1 MNAAALS
8 PKKVMHLI
16 YFILLS
22 VLIFSTVYTTY
33 LIPKKSNHYLESEIK
48 NIANKIDTP
57 LANSLTRFGYN
68 TAIQILFS
76 AKAINPKLDFI
87 LFKKTKTDSLQLIS
101 QTSKG
106 AAKGLLKNH
115 TIEKDQKMTL
125 HHILKINEN
134 IIGTLVI
141 EQAVHKPNNNLFYIM
156 LAVSLLISLI
166 LLFIFPRYLSKTIKN
181 STQQLENEISL
192 ITQKQ
197 DFRLTVSTDIGLG
210 LKQISI
216 LINQLLNKVQTQEE
230 SHAQIE
236 LDLQALHSN
245 LEIQVASRTEQLEK
259 AIKSAELS
267 NESKSTFL
275 ATMSHE
281 IRTPM
286 NGVIGTIDLL
296 RHTDLTGAQHR
307 LSSIIRDSAFSL
319 LGILDDILDFSKIE
333 AGKLKIE
340 KKNFSIIKITE
351 EVAKVLSSIAHKNNL
366 ELELYID
373 PLIPDSVTGDI
384 VRVRQVIYNLCS
396 NAIKFTK
403 STKTQQG
410 LICIHVSLANKSDDH
425 HTIEFKISDNGKGM
439 NKMQLA
445 KIFLPFN
452 QAETSITREYGGT
465 GLGLSICK
473 SLIELMYGEIKVTS
487 DLGFGSE
494 FIVTLPF
501 TIDGTSKV
509 KDKGRLKGKKIA
521 LFSKNLKQSEYINSY
536 LKFLDA
542 EVIYLHDL
550 KTEQSWH
557 NTKSLIWLLDGINSM
572 PAVNQALRRLS
583 ISLEDNSQQIIVLSK
598 LTEAKLTFKNIFYL
612 NAAPLCKESLFNSL
626 FIAAG
631 LHQAKNIKMAKSLN
645 QYPSIEQARL
655 NNQLILLV
663 EDNMMN
669 QQVICDQLH
678 LLGYGV
684 EIASDG
690 EEGLKMWQ
698 SGSYSLVLT
707 DLHMPKMSGYDL
719 ATKIRKIGPSR
730 TDMKKES
737 IIIAITANALKG
749 ERDKCLSQGMDDYI
763 TKPVELNLLEST
775 LNKWLPINPN
785 KAVSPTLNEQALAD
799 YIGPDTSQHAHFLNM
814 FIEHSSK
821 LMTDLKLAV
830 TLEDNKSI
838 INNAHQLRSTAKS
851 IGANILSETA
861 KNLEEL
867 ANKESSD
874 AHMVEHI
881 FDQLEQHYFEVKVF
895 INQKLD
901 S

>member
-1 MNAAALS
+1 MNAATFS
-8 PKKVMHLI
+8 PKKMMHLI

-22 VLIFSTVYTTY
+22 VLVLSCAYTTY
-33 LIPKKSNHYLESEIK
+33 LIPKKSDHFSEVHVK
-48 NIANKIDTP
+48 NIANKIDNP
-57 LANSLTRFGYN
+57 LADALTRFGYN
-68 TAIQILFS
+68 NAIQILFS
-76 AKAINPKLDFI
+76 AKAINPKLDFY
-87 LFKKTKTDSLQLIS
+87 LYKKTKTDSLQLIS
-101 QTSKG
+101 KTSDINVEG
-106 AAKGLLKNH
+106 VLKNQ
-115 TIEKDQKMTL
+115 TIVKDQKMFL
-125 HHILKINEN
+125 HHIIKKNDILV
-134 IIGTLVI
+134 GSLVI
-141 EQAVHKPNNNLFYIM
+141 VQKVISPNNNLFYIM
-156 LAVSLLISLI
+156 LVVSVLLSFI
-166 LLFIFPRYLSKTIKN
+166 LLFSFPKYLSKKIKN

-197 DFRLTVSTDIGLG
+197 DFRLSVSTDIGLG
-210 LKQISI
+210 LKKISI
-216 LINQLLNKVQTQEE
+216 LINQLLNKVLTQEK

-245 LEIQVASRTEQLEK
+245 LEIQVASRTEELEK

-340 KKNFSIIKITE
+340 KKSFSIIKITE
-351 EVAKVLSSIAHKNNL
+351 EVAKVLASVAHKNNL
-366 ELELYID
+366 ELDLYID
-373 PLIPDSVTGDI
+373 PNIPESVTGDI

-403 STKTQQG
+403 STDTQQG
-410 LICIHVSLANKSDDH
+410 LICIHVSLVNKSEDH

-439 NKMQLA
+439 TKMQLA

-473 SLIELMYGEIKVTS
+473 SLIELMYGDIKVNS

-501 TIDGTSKV
+501 AIAESSIV
-509 KDKGRLKGKKIA
+509 KDKGRLKGRKVA
-521 LFSKNLKQSEYINSY
+521 LFSQNNKQSEYINKY
-536 LKFLDA
+536 LKFLNA
-542 EVIYLHDL
+542 EVIYLDDL
-550 KTEQSWH
+550 KSEQSWH
-557 NTKSLIWLLDGINSM
+557 NTKNLIWLLDGINSM
-572 PAVNQALRRLS
+572 PIINQALRRLS
-583 ISLEDNSQQIIVLSK
+583 SSLEENNQQVIVLSK
-598 LTEAKLTFKNIFYL
+598 LTEAKLSFKNIFYL
-612 NAAPLCKESLFNSL
+612 NAAPLCKESFFKSL

-645 QYPSIEQARL
+645 QYPSIEQARK

-663 EDNMMN
+663 EDNIMN

-698 SGSYSLVLT
+698 SGNYSLVLT

-719 ATKIRKIGPSR
+719 AQKIRELGPR
-730 TDMKKES
+730 RADMKKES

-749 ERDKCLSQGMDDYI
+749 ERDKCLSQGMNDYI

-775 LNKWLPINPN
+775 LNKWLPISPSET
-785 KAVSPTLNEQALAD
+785 VLPTLNEQALAD
-799 YIGPDTSQHAHFLNM
+799 YIGPDVSQHSHFLNM
-814 FIEHSSK
+814 FLEHGSK
-821 LMTDLKLAV
+821 IMTDLKLAV
-830 TLEDNKSI
+830 TLEDKDSI
-838 INNAHQLRSTAKS
+838 VSNAHQLRSTAKS
-851 IGANILSETA
+851 IGADILSKTA
-861 KNLEEL
+861 ESLEGTV
-867 ANKESSD
+867 NKESCD
-874 AHMVEHI
+874 AHTIEHI
-881 FDQLEQHYFEVKVF
+881 FDQLEQHYFEVKEF

-901 S
+901 

>member
-1 MNAAALS
+1 MNAATFSA
-8 PKKVMHLI
+8 KKMMHLI
-16 YFILLS
+16 YFLLLS
-22 VLIFSTVYTTY
+22 VFVLSCVYTTY
-33 LIPKKSNHYLESEIK
+33 LIPKENSHFSEVHIK
-48 NIANKIDTP
+48 GIADKIDNP
-57 LANSLTRFGYN
+57 LADALTRFGYN

-76 AKAINPKLDFI
+76 ANAINPKLDFY
-87 LFKKTKTDSLQLIS
+87 LYKKTKTDSLQLIS
-101 QTSKG
+101 KTSEVNVE
-106 AAKGLLKNH
+106 GLLNNQ
-115 TIEKDQKMTL
+115 TIEKDHQMFL
-125 HHILKINEN
+125 HHIIKKNDT
-134 IIGTLVI
+134 IIGSLVI
-141 EQAVHKPNNNLFYIM
+141 VQKVMKPNSNLFYIM
-156 LAVSLLISLI
+156 IAVSVLLGFV
-166 LLFIFPRYLSKTIKN
+166 LLFIFPKYLSNKIKS

-197 DFRLTVSTDIGLG
+197 DFKLSVSTNIGLG

-216 LINQLLNKVQTQEE
+216 LINQLLNKVRTQEE

-245 LEIQVASRTEQLEK
+245 LEIQVASRTEDLEK

-267 NESKSTFL
+267 NQSKSTFL

-296 RHTDLTGAQHR
+296 RHTDLSGAQHR

-340 KKNFSIIKITE
+340 NKSFSIIKITE
-351 EVAKVLSSIAHKNNL
+351 EVAKVLSSVAHKNNL
-366 ELELYID
+366 ELDLYID
-373 PLIPDSVTGDI
+373 PNIPDSVTGDI

-403 STKTQQG
+403 STETQQG
-410 LICIHVSLANKSDDH
+410 LICIQVSLVNKSDDH

-473 SLIELMYGEIKVTS
+473 SLIELMYGDIKVNS

-501 TIDGTSKV
+501 SIDETSVV

-521 LFSKNLKQSEYINSY
+521 LFSQNNKQSEYINKY
-536 LKFLDA
+536 LKFLNA
-542 EVIYLHDL
+542 EVIYLDDL
-550 KTEQSWH
+550 KNEQSWH
-557 NTKSLIWLLDGINSM
+557 KTKNLIWLLDGINSM

-583 ISLEDNSQQIIVLSK
+583 ASLEENNQQVIVLSK
-598 LTEAKLTFKNIFYL
+598 LSEAKLSFKNIFYL
-612 NAAPLCKESLFNSL
+612 NAAPLCKESFFNSL
-626 FIAAG
+626 LIAAG
-631 LHQAKNIKMAKSLN
+631 LHKAKNIKMAKSLN
-645 QYPSIEQARL
+645 QYPSIEQARK

-698 SGSYSLVLT
+698 SGNYSLVLT

-719 ATKIRKIGPSR
+719 AQKIRELGPSR

-749 ERDKCLSQGMDDYI
+749 ERDKCLSQGMNDYI
-763 TKPVELNLLEST
+763 TKPVELNLLETT
-775 LNKWLPINPN
+775 LNKWLPIAPT
-785 KAVSPTLNEQALAD
+785 KTISPTLNEQALAD
-799 YIGPDTSQHAHFLNM
+799 YIGPDTSQHAYFLNM
-814 FIEHSSK
+814 FLEHGSK

-830 TLEDNKSI
+830 TLEDKESI
-838 INNAHQLRSTAKS
+838 IDNAHQLRSTAKS
-851 IGANILSETA
+851 IGADILSETA
-861 KNLEEL
+861 ENLEEIVD
-867 ANKESSD
+867 KESCD
-874 AHMVEHI
+874 GHTIEHI
-881 FDQLEQHYFEVKVF
+881 FDQLEQQYFEVKEF
-895 INQKLD
+895 INQRLD
-901 S
+901 

>member
-1 MNAAALS
+1 MNAATFPA
-8 PKKVMHLI
+8 KKMMHLI
-16 YFILLS
+16 YFILLFLF
-22 VLIFSTVYTTY
+22 VLSSTYTTY
-33 LIPKKSNHYLESEIK
+33 LIPKENSHFSEVHLK
-48 NIANKIDTP
+48 GIANKIDNP
-57 LANSLTRFGYN
+57 LADALTRFGYN

-76 AKAINPKLDFI
+76 ANAINPKLDFY
-87 LFKKTKTDSLQLIS
+87 LYKKTKTDSLELIS
-101 QTSKG
+101 KTSEVNVEG
-106 AAKGLLKNH
+106 ILKNQ
-115 TIEKDQKMTL
+115 TIEKNHQMYL
-125 HHILKINEN
+125 HHIIKKNDAV
-134 IIGTLVI
+134 IGSLVI
-141 EQAVHKPNNNLFYIM
+141 VQKVNKKIDSTLFYIM
-156 LAVSLLISLI
+156 LAASILFAFI
-166 LLFIFPRYLSKTIKN
+166 LLFIFPKYLSKKIKN

-197 DFRLTVSTDIGLG
+197 DFKLSVSTNIGLG

-216 LINQLLNKVQTQEE
+216 LINQLLNKLRTQEE

-236 LDLQALHSN
+236 LDLQALHTN
-245 LEIQVASRTEQLEK
+245 LEIQVASRTEALEK

-340 KKNFSIIKITE
+340 NKSFSIIKITE
-351 EVAKVLSSIAHKNNL
+351 EVAKVLSSVAHKNNL
-366 ELELYID
+366 ELDLYID
-373 PLIPDSVTGDI
+373 PNIPDSVTGDI

-403 STKTQQG
+403 STDTQQG
-410 LICIHVSLANKSDDH
+410 LICIQVSLVNKSDDH
-425 HTIEFKISDNGKGM
+425 HTVEFKISDNGKGM

-452 QAETSITREYGGT
+452 QAEISITREYGGT

-473 SLIELMYGEIKVTS
+473 SLIELMYGDIKVNS

-501 TIDGTSKV
+501 SIDETSVV
-509 KDKGRLKGKKIA
+509 KDKGRLKGKKIV
-521 LFSKNLKQSEYINSY
+521 LFSQNNKQSEYINNY
-536 LKFLDA
+536 LKFLNA
-542 EVIYLHDL
+542 EVIYLDDL
-550 KTEQSWH
+550 KNELPWH
-557 NTKSLIWLLDGINSM
+557 KTKNLIWLLDGINAM
-572 PAVNQALRRLS
+572 PTVNQALRRLS
-583 ISLEDNSQQIIVLSK
+583 GSLEENNQQVIVLSE
-598 LTEAKLTFKNIFYL
+598 LSEAKLSFKNIFYL
-612 NAAPLCKESLFNSL
+612 NAAPLCKESFFNSL

-645 QYPSIEQARL
+645 QYPSIEQARK

-690 EEGLKMWQ
+690 QEGLKMWQ
-698 SGSYSLVLT
+698 SSNYSLVLT

-719 ATKIRKIGPSR
+719 AKKIRELGPSR

-737 IIIAITANALKG
+737 IIIAITANALKD
-749 ERDKCLSQGMDDYI
+749 ERDKCLSQGMNDYI
-763 TKPVELNLLEST
+763 TKPVELNLLETT
-775 LNKWLPINPN
+775 LNKWLPRTPTKTI
-785 KAVSPTLNEQALAD
+785 SPTLNEQALAD
-799 YIGPDTSQHAHFLNM
+799 YIGPDTTQHAYFLNM
-814 FIEHSSK
+814 FLEHGSK

-830 TLEDNKSI
+830 TLEDQESI
-838 INNAHQLRSTAKS
+838 MDNAHQLKSTAKS
-851 IGANILSETA
+851 IGAYILSETA
-861 KNLEEL
+861 EKLEGIVD
-867 ANKESSD
+867 NKSCD
-874 AHMVEHI
+874 AHTIEHI
-881 FDQLEQHYFEVKVF
+881 FDQLEQHYFEVKEF
-895 INQKLD
+895 INQRLN
-901 S
+901 

>member
-1 MNAAALS
+1 MNAAKFSA
-8 PKKVMHLI
+8 KKMMHLI
-16 YFILLS
+16 YFLLLTILVLS
-22 VLIFSTVYTTY
+22 SAYTAY
-33 LIPKKSNHYLESEIK
+33 LIPKENNHFSDTQIK
-48 NIANKIDTP
+48 NIANKIDNP
-57 LANSLTRFGYN
+57 LADALTRFGYN

-76 AKAINPKLDFI
+76 ANAINPKLDFY
-87 LFKKTKTDSLQLIS
+87 LYKKTKTDSLQLIS
-101 QTSKG
+101 QT
-106 AAKGLLKNH
+106 AKANIEGILRNQ
-115 TIEKDQKMTL
+115 TIEKDQKMAV
-125 HHILKINEN
+125 HHIIKKNDT
-134 IIGTLVI
+134 IIGSLVI
-141 EQAVHKPNNNLFYIM
+141 VQKVNKIDNTLFYIM
-156 LAVSLLISLI
+156 LPLSIFLGFI
-166 LLFIFPRYLSKTIKN
+166 LLFIFPKYLSKRIKS
-181 STQQLENEISL
+181 STLQLEKEISL

-197 DFRLTVSTDIGLG
+197 DFKLSVSTNIGLG

-216 LINQLLNKVQTQEE
+216 LINQLLNKVRTQEE

-245 LEIQVASRTEQLEK
+245 LEIQVASRTEELEK

-267 NESKSTFL
+267 NQSKSTFL

-340 KKNFSIIKITE
+340 KKRFSIIKITE
-351 EVAKVLSSIAHKNNL
+351 EVAKVLSSVAHKNNL
-366 ELELYID
+366 EFDLYID
-373 PLIPDSVTGDI
+373 PNIPDSVTGDI

-403 STKTQQG
+403 STDTQQG
-410 LICIHVSLANKSDDH
+410 LICIQVSLADKSDDH

-473 SLIELMYGEIKVTS
+473 SLIELMYGDIKVNS

-501 TIDGTSKV
+501 AIDETSVV
-509 KDKGRLKGKKIA
+509 KDKGRLKGKKVA
-521 LFSKNLKQSEYINSY
+521 LFSQNSKQSEYINSY
-536 LKFLDA
+536 LKFLNA

-550 KTEQSWH
+550 KKEQSWH
-557 NTKSLIWLLDGINSM
+557 NTKNLIWLFDGINSM
-572 PAVNQALRRLS
+572 SAVNQALRRLS
-583 ISLEDNSQQIIVLSK
+583 SSLEENNQQVIVLSK
-598 LTEAKLTFKNIFYL
+598 LTEAKLSFKNIFYL
-612 NAAPLCKESLFNSL
+612 NATPLCKESFFNSL

-631 LHQAKNIKMAKSLN
+631 LHQAKKIKMAKSLN

-655 NNQLILLV
+655 KNQLILLV

-684 EIASDG
+684 EVASDG

-698 SGSYSLVLT
+698 SGKYSLVLT

-719 ATKIRKIGPSR
+719 AQKIRELGPSR
-730 TDMKKES
+730 DDMNKES

-749 ERDKCLSQGMDDYI
+749 ERDKCLSQGMNDYI
-763 TKPVELNLLEST
+763 TKPVELNLLETT
-775 LNKWLPINPN
+775 LNKWLPITPI
-785 KAVSPTLNEQALAD
+785 KMVLPTLNEQALAD
-799 YIGPDTSQHAHFLNM
+799 YIGPDKSQHAHFLNM
-814 FIEHSSK
+814 FLEHGSK
-821 LMTDLKLAV
+821 LMTDLKLAI
-830 TLEDNKSI
+830 TLEDRDSI
-838 INNAHQLRSTAKS
+838 MSNAHQLISTSKS
-851 IGANILSETA
+851 IGAEVLSETA
-861 KNLEEL
+861 EKLEEIV
-867 ANKESSD
+867 NKESSD
-874 AHMVEHI
+874 AHSIEHI
-881 FDQLEQHYFEVKVF
+881 FDQLEQHYFEVKEL

-901 S
+901 